1 MIDVQQLDKT
11 YPGADGPLVILS
23 KLSLALAAGE
33 AAAIM
38 GPSGSGKSS
47 LLYILGTL
55 DRPTA
60 GSVRIDGAD
69 PFVFDERRLAEFRNR
84 TVGFMFQDHCLLP
97 QCTVIENVLAPTL
110 VGPATPD
117 APERARQLLER
128 VGLGHRLQHRPAALS
143 GGEKQRAA
151 LARALINRPRVL
163 LCDEPTGNLDHR
175 AADVVADTLTG
186 LQQEQQTTLV
196 VVTHSADLARRLP
209 YRFELVDGRLE
220 RRG

>member
-1 MIDVQQLDKT
+1 MIDVQHLDKV
-11 YPGADGPLVILS
+11 YQGAEGPIPILS
-23 KLSLALAAGE
+23 DLSLSLGRGE

-69 PFVFDERRLAEFRNR
+69 PFVFDETRLAGFRNR

-110 VGPATPD
+110 VA
-117 APERARQLLER
+117 APVAGIVERARALLER
-128 VGLGHRLQHRPAALS
+128 VGLGHRLHHRPAALS
-143 GGEKQRAA
+143 GGERQRAA
-151 LARALINRPRVL
+151 LARALINRPRIL

-175 AADVVADTLTG
+175 SSQVVADLLTG
-186 LQQEQQTTLV
+186 LQGEQQTTLV
-196 VVTHSADLARRLP
+196 VVTHSHDLARRLP
-209 YRFELVDGRLE
+209 RRYELVDGRLE
-220 RRG
+220 PR